1 MTEQEKINLLEETF
15 EIDDSYL
22 KPDMLLED
30 VEEYDSLTKL
40 ALIVMFEDEFD
51 KKVDVSIIRD
61 FKKISDIM
69 ELME

>member
-1 MTEQEKINLLEETF
+1 
-15 EIDDSYL
+15 
-22 KPDMLLED
+22 MLLED